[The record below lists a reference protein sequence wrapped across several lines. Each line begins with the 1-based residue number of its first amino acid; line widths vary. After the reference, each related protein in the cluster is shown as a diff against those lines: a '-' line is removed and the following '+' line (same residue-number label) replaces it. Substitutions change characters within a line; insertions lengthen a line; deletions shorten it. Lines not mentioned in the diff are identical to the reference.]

1 MFNDERP
8 HEGIGMRT
16 PAQVYQPSARRLD
29 ERIEP
34 ALYEAGVETKR
45 VNKAGFISINGNNCF
60 VGESLIG
67 VDVAVEESPETGL
80 LAVRYANVKLG
91 WLERFSQRSAPAY
104 AERWESKL
112 APASHQ
118 N

>member
-1 MFNDERP
+1 M
-8 HEGIGMRT
+8 
-16 PAQVYQPSARRLD
+16 
-29 ERIEP
+29 
-34 ALYEAGVETKR
+34 ETKR
-45 VNKAGFISINGNNCF
+45 VNKAGFISLNGNNCF

-91 WLERFSQRSAPAY
+91 WLDRTPNARLRPPAY

-112 APASHQ
+112 APASHES
-118 N
+118 